1 MKNMDLDGS
10 LQHRVG
16 KDISPKT
23 PNRAYPYLKRLVQFL
38 EHELEDVPHYYQGGF
53 FIGQY
58 TGEPRYT
65 QDVDMTV
72 VYLPTYERVKEVLS
86 SFGRLLVSEGTIS
99 KYFIKS
105 DTSERS
111 SGGAKYYALDGS
123 ILFSIDIGFHENPLR
138 TQALTIDDIGRV
150 DVSCVEQMLCDKISS
165 IYSDRRFRRVK
176 DLFDAWHILTHCEID
191 DDAFIECLVRA
202 GIAPLP
208 SSNGPFTY
216 DNIDRMEKSF
226 DTVVVFPVDG
236 KEAYPK
242 PPFSEVIDVV
252 GKFCARFSDAEV

>member
-105 DTSERS
+105 DVSERS
-111 SGGAKYYALDGS
+111 SGGAKYYAPDGS

-138 TQALTIDDIGRV
+138 TQALTIDDIGQV
-150 DVSCVEQMLCDKISS
+150 NVSCVEQMLCDKISS

-208 SSNGPFTY
+208 SNNGPFTE
-216 DNIDRMEKSF
+216 DNIERMEKSF
-226 DTVVVFPVDG
+226 STISVYRVTDG
-236 KEAYPK
+236 AEIIK
-242 PPFSEVIDVV
+242 PDFWDIVNVV
-252 GKFCARFSDAEV
+252 GDFCCRFSDSEV